1 MLVRLKMFFFFLIK
15 QEKNIEIIH
24 FGYAH
29 FKNVNKNDVNIQ
41 TAFTSKNTQRKNILE
56 VSP

>member
-24 FGYAH
+24 FGYVH
-29 FKNVNKNDVNIQ
+29 FKNVNKNVNIQ